1 MNKTTEQLI
10 EEFLANGGEIEKL
23 PYVDPETKH
32 TVGSTTKKTPQIMT
46 LAEGEEMFGKVK
58 KRKKKIKEPDFSG
71 IDLDLIPEHLHHI
84 IKKPASDEQDG
95 NHKGGSSSE
104 TN

>member
-10 EEFLANGGEIEKL
+10 EEFLAKGGKIEKI
-23 PYVDPETKH
+23 PYVDPDNSQTI
-32 TVGSTTKKTPQIMT
+32 GSTNKKVPQIMT
-46 LAEGEEMFGKVK
+46 LAEGEELFGEKQ
-58 KRKKKIKEPDFSG
+58 KRKKKIKEQDFSS

-84 IKKPASDEQDG
+84 IKKPASDKQVGD
-95 NHKGGSSSE
+95 HKGGNESE